1 MEYYFELNQILEKQ
15 DLNESWPLYFYINSF
30 FDTKFESYN
39 SFGQEQYEFI
49 SIFNSNQ
56 TSIIV
61 YFKFLIL
68 YLTETSMSMAAT
80 ISIISLQF
88 FLFGQFINKIILFDF
103 NQVGNRTQEQN
114 INNLNEN
121 ELLNI
126 SEVAAILLT
135 LLSIQS
141 GLTGLHGKNR

>member
-1 MEYYFELNQILEKQ
+1 
-15 DLNESWPLYFYINSF
+15 
-30 FDTKFESYN
+30 
-39 SFGQEQYEFI
+39 
-49 SIFNSNQ
+49 
-56 TSIIV
+56 
-61 YFKFLIL
+61 
-68 YLTETSMSMAAT
+68 MSMAAT

-135 LLSIQS
+135 LLI
-141 GLTGLHGKNR
+141 